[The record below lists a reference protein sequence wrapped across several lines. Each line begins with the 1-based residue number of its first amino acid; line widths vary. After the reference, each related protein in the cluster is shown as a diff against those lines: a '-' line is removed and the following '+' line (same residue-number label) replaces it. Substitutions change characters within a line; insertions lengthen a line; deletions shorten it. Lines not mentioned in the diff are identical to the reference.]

1 MNGHD
6 PEQNENNKRTAAV
19 ASRALFERSVE
30 RLDVGTANRLR
41 LARRDALNSPASIGA
56 PRAWTAA
63 VAASA
68 LLALGLAWWLPRST
82 THSTGAAPAVVSVP
96 AVSPQASADAT
107 DVALSADDDADLYA
121 WLGDA
126 PVAVDPPEGESL

>member
-6 PEQNENNKRTAAV
+6 PEQNESKDRIPAEAA
-19 ASRALFERSVE
+19 RALFERSVE

-41 LARRDALNSPASIGA
+41 LARRDALNSPANIRA
-56 PRAWTAA
+56 PRLLPAA

-68 LLALGLAWWLPRST
+68 LLALGLAWWLPRVT
-82 THSTGAAPAVVSVP
+82 QPAAVAPTAIGSPDVQSPAP
-96 AVSPQASADAT
+96 IDSADA
-107 DVALSADDDADLYA
+107 VLSADDDADLYA

-126 PVAVDPPEGESL
+126 PVAVDPPQGESL